1 MFSNFFKTV
10 LLLTLMAGLFLFVG
24 YLIGGEIGLIFAF
37 VVSLLFN
44 FFSYFF
50 SHKIVLLTYGAK
62 PLSEAEAP
70 RLYAI
75 LAELS
80 QTAGIPKP
88 PLYIVENNSPNAFA
102 TGRNPKNA
110 VVCVTSG
117 LVELLNEDEIK
128 GVLGH
133 ELAHIYNRDI
143 LLATIVASFASA
155 IMMLANMARWVAFF
169 GGSSRDRRDG
179 GNPIGLIAL
188 LITAILAPLA
198 AILIQ
203 AAISRQREYL
213 ADATGAK
220 FAGTPTGLANALRK
234 LFAASRKIPL
244 EASPATS
251 HMFIVKP
258 FSGEALFNLFSTHPP
273 IEKRIERLMENRG

>member
-1 MFSNFFKTV
+1 MFSNFFKTF

-24 YLIGGEIGLIFAF
+24 YIIGGEIGLVFAF

-50 SHKIVLLTYGAK
+50 SHKIVLMSYGAK
-62 PLSEAEAP
+62 PLSESEAP
-70 RLYAI
+70 RLHAI

-80 QTAGIPKP
+80 QSAGIPKP
-88 PLYIVENNSPNAFA
+88 PLYIVENDSPNAFA

-117 LVELLNEDEIK
+117 LVGLLNEEEIK

-143 LLATIVASFASA
+143 FLATIVASFASA

-169 GGSSRDRRDG
+169 GGSRDRNRG

-220 FAGTPTGLANALRK
+220 FAGNPMGLANALRK
-234 LFAASRKIPL
+234 LFAASRRIPL

-258 FSGEALFNLFSTHPP
+258 FTGETLLNLFSTHPP
-273 IEKRIERLMENRG
+273 IEKRIERLTENRG

>member
-1 MFSNFFKTV
+1 MFSNFFKTF

-24 YLIGGEIGLIFAF
+24 YIIGGEIGLVFAF

-50 SHKIVLLTYGAK
+50 SHKIVLMSYGAK
-62 PLSEAEAP
+62 PLSESEAP
-70 RLYAI
+70 RLHAI

-80 QTAGIPKP
+80 QSAGIPKP
-88 PLYIVENNSPNAFA
+88 PLYIVENDSPNAFA

-117 LVELLNEDEIK
+117 LVGLLNEEEIK

-169 GGSSRDRRDG
+169 GGSRDRNRG

-220 FAGTPTGLANALRK
+220 FAGNPMGLANALRK
-234 LFAASRKIPL
+234 LFAASRRIPL

-258 FSGEALFNLFSTHPP
+258 FTGETLLNLFSTHPP
-273 IEKRIERLMENRG
+273 IEKRIERLTENRG

>member
-1 MFSNFFKTV
+1 MFGNFFKTF

-24 YLIGGEIGLIFAF
+24 YIIGGEIGLFFAF

-50 SHKIVLLTYGAK
+50 SHKIVLLSYGAK
-62 PLSEAEAP
+62 PLSESEAP
-70 RLYAI
+70 RLHAI

-80 QTAGIPKP
+80 QSAGIPKP
-88 PLYIVENNSPNAFA
+88 PLYIVKNDSPNAFA

-117 LVELLNEDEIK
+117 LVGLLNEEEIK

-169 GGSSRDRRDG
+169 GGSRDRDRG

-188 LITAILAPLA
+188 LITAILAPLS

-220 FAGTPTGLANALRK
+220 FAGNPMGLANALRK
-234 LFAASRKIPL
+234 LFAASRRIPL

-258 FSGEALFNLFSTHPP
+258 FTGETLLNLFSTHPP
-273 IEKRIERLMENRG
+273 IEKRIERLTENRG

>member
-1 MFSNFFKTV
+1 MFSNFFKTF

-24 YLIGGEIGLIFAF
+24 YIIGGEIGLVFAF

-50 SHKIVLLTYGAK
+50 SHKIVLMSYGAK
-62 PLSEAEAP
+62 PLSESEAP
-70 RLYAI
+70 RLHAI

-80 QTAGIPKP
+80 QSAGIPKP
-88 PLYIVENNSPNAFA
+88 PLYIVENDSPNAFA

-117 LVELLNEDEIK
+117 LVGLLNEEEIK

-169 GGSSRDRRDG
+169 GGSRDRNRG

-220 FAGTPTGLANALRK
+220 FAGNPMGLANALRK
-234 LFAASRKIPL
+234 LFAASRRIPL

-258 FSGEALFNLFSTHPP
+258 FSGETLLNLFSTHPP
-273 IEKRIERLMENRG
+273 IEKRIERLTENRG